1 MEKEPNNVAA
11 AGGKQFPIKFV
22 YHGRTIVLGKID
34 DSYTVSID
42 GEGIPIERATTVGFI
57 ATSHSPYSYH
67 ETLEGLAMSVTD
79 HVINMRCNFPNLLIL
94 QKPTF

>member
-1 MEKEPNNVAA
+1 MEKEPNNVVA
-11 AGGKQFPIKFV
+11 AGGKQFPIQFV
-22 YHGRTIVLGKID
+22 YHGRTIVFDKID
-34 DSYTVSID
+34 DAYTVSID
-42 GEGIPIERATTVGFI
+42 GEKIPISRATHVGFI

-67 ETLEGLAMSVTD
+67 ETLEDLAMFVTD